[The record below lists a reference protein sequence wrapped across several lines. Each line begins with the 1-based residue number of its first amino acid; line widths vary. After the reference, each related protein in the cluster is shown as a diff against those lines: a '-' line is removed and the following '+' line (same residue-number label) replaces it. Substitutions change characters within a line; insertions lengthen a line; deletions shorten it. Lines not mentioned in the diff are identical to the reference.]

1 MKIAIVGVTG
11 LVGMKLLE
19 LLESTK
25 LRITD
30 LKIFASEKS
39 EGKFLTYKD
48 KDIAVEKL
56 EESKLIGFDLVFFT
70 ASNQVAQEYIPK
82 ILGYNRYIIDNSSV
96 FRMKDGIPLIV
107 PEINFTKN
115 SSLIANP
122 NCSTIQLVYPLKVLD
137 EINKVRSINVATYQA
152 VSGAGL
158 YALDVFV
165 TNEYNIHFPIK
176 NNAIPVID
184 EMQNNGYT
192 REEMKVV
199 NEVQKIL
206 GREIDI
212 SVTCVRVPVQNSH
225 SEAVTIEFENAV
237 DIEKIKSALN
247 KAKGIVLIDSN
258 EKYPLAHDVSG
269 KTDIYIGRLRV
280 DLFNKRKLLLWI
292 VADNLLRGAA
302 YNALLIAEKL
312 FENSDNYDCD

>member
-1 MKIAIVGVTG
+1 MKVAIVGVTG

-19 LLESTK
+19 LLNYTK
-25 LRITD
+25 LNISELR
-30 LKIFASEKS
+30 IFASEKS
-39 EGKFLTYKD
+39 EGKFLKYKNN
-48 KDIAVEKL
+48 DIFVEKL
-56 EESKLIGFDLVFFT
+56 DYENLIGYDLVFFT

-96 FRMKDGIPLIV
+96 FRMKEGIPLIV

-122 NCSTIQLVYPLKVLD
+122 NCSTIQLVYPLKMLD
-137 EINKVRSINVATYQA
+137 DINKVLSINVSTYQA

-158 YALDVFV
+158 YALDVFE
-165 TNEYNIHFPIK
+165 TNEYNVHFPIK

-184 EMQNNGYT
+184 EMQSNSYT
-192 REEMKVV
+192 REEMKVI

-206 GREIDI
+206 GREIEV

-225 SEAVTIEFENAV
+225 SEAVTIEFEDVV
-237 DIEKIKSALN
+237 DIDAVKNALN
-247 KAKGIVLIDSN
+247 SADGIVLIDSD
-258 EKYPLAHDVSG
+258 EQYPLAHEVSG
-269 KTDIYIGRLRV
+269 KTDIYVGRLRI

-312 FENSDNYDCD
+312 FENSDRYDCN

>member
-1 MKIAIVGVTG
+1 MRVAIVGVTG

-19 LLESTK
+19 LLDKTSLNITE
-25 LRITD
+25 LRV
-30 LKIFASEKS
+30 FASEKS
-39 EGKFLTYKD
+39 EGKYLKYNGI
-48 KDIAVEKL
+48 DIEVEKL
-56 EESKLIGFDLVFFT
+56 EHDALIGFDLVFFT
-70 ASNQVAQEYIPK
+70 ASNHVAQEYIPK

-96 FRMKDGIPLIV
+96 FRMKEGIPLIV
-107 PEINFTKN
+107 PEINFTRN
-115 SSLIANP
+115 SSIIANP

-137 EINKVRSINVATYQA
+137 DLNRVKSINVATYQA

-158 YALDVFV
+158 YALDVFE

-184 EMQNNGYT
+184 EMQNNNYT
-192 REEMKVV
+192 REEMKVI

-206 GREIDI
+206 GREIEI

-225 SEAVTIEFENAV
+225 SEAVTIEFENTV
-237 DIEKIKSALN
+237 DIDEMKKALN
-247 KAKGIVLIDSN
+247 NAKGIILIDSN
-258 EKYPLAHDVSG
+258 EKYPLAHEVSG

-312 FENSDNYDCD
+312 FENSDRYDCT